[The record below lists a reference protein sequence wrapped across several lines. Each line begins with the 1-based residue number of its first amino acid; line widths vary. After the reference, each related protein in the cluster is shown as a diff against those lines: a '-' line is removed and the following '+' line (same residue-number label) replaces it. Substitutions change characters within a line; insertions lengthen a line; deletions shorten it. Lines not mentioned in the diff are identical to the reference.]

1 MAAKAPGPSPFAL
14 YCTAH
19 LPAASLR
26 WEGLSAASRVAV
38 LTTVRSLCE
47 ARLGDRKGLLE
58 LAPEFELGN
67 LERLAAGDKL
77 LKLAKAR
84 AEHADECVAH
94 DATVLEAMSGGALSG
109 SALELAA
116 GQRHQLVCTLLQ
128 DCLTVLHNAAGISEA
143 LPTVGLAAADA
154 AEAGTAAAAAA
165 AGVAPALLS
174 EAEAGAE
181 DASLRELPPPPGP
194 CEIVVETW
202 AGGKG
207 RPAESSAADS
217 PTVAP
222 LSEAVAAP
230 DPLSQFAA
238 WFAEA
243 AAVPGGVPSEGQAV
257 TLATS
262 TPGGFPSARVVLL
275 KQVDE
280 RGFVFFT
287 NMRSRKGRELRRN
300 PRAALMV
307 HWPHTDPPRCVR
319 VEGPVESLTPE
330 ESDAYFAS
338 RSRGSQVGAWA
349 SDQSTSLE
357 GGRAALEASL
367 AEAEARFAGGAEVP
381 RPPHWGGVRVVPTAV
396 EFWSNGASRLHDRLR
411 FERQAGAGLAGGDE
425 ARADANMRS
434 AAWRV
439 SRLAP

>member
-1 MAAKAPGPSPFAL
+1 MCVWYGPARPCGAVL
-14 YCTAH
+14 
-19 LPAASLR
+19 
-26 WEGLSAASRVAV
+26 VAQV

-47 ARLGDRKGLLE
+47 ARLADRKGLLE

-67 LERLAAGDKL
+67 LERLAVDDKL

-84 AEHADECVAH
+84 AEHEGECLAH

-109 SALELAA
+109 SSLELAA
-116 GQRHQLVCTLLQ
+116 AQRHQLVCTLLQ

-143 LPTVGLAAADA
+143 LPTIGLAAAGAVA
-154 AEAGTAAAAAA
+154 ASGLDTSM
-165 AGVAPALLS
+165 PAETDDSPLRDLP
-174 EAEAGAE
+174 
-181 DASLRELPPPPGP
+181 ASPGP

-202 AGGKG
+202 ARGKG
-207 RPAESSAADS
+207 RPAEGGSGTAPAVAGLSESVAAAD
-217 PTVAP
+217 P
-222 LSEAVAAP
+222 LA
-230 DPLSQFAA
+230 QFAA

-243 AAVPGGVPSEGQAV
+243 AAVPGGIPGEGQAV

-275 KQVDE
+275 KQVDV

-319 VEGPVESLTPE
+319 VEGPVESLTAE

-357 GGRAALEASL
+357 GGRATLEASL
-367 AEAEARFAGGAEVP
+367 AEAEARFADGAAVP

-396 EFWSNGASRLHDRLR
+396 EFWSNGESRLHDRLR
-411 FERQAGAGLAGGDE
+411 FERQAGGEMAGGEE
-425 ARADANMRS
+425 ARADADIAS
-434 AAWRV
+434 AEWRV
-439 SRLAP
+439 ARLAP